1 MPFVS
6 YFDGFFLVMNSSIYL
21 LIGPEAKLRD
31 IVRGVDNHKLP
42 TKTTS
47 VEPNL
52 LIKISLEFHQQYT
65 GTTDVP
71 KS

>member
-21 LIGPEAKLRD
+21 LIGPGAKLRD
-31 IVRGVDNHKLP
+31 IVRWVDNHKLP
-42 TKTTS
+42 TKITS
-47 VEPNL
+47 LEPNL
-52 LIKISLEFHQQYT
+52 LTKISLGFHQQYT